1 MQSKNPLRIYLVDDD
16 DMMINLMTCLL
27 ENEGHQVF
35 SNQSSSRALKDIL
48 ERRPNCVI
56 TDLMMSGVDG
66 LELTRELR
74 YHAPSD
80 VMKIILITGNTKEV
94 WRRKAEMAG
103 VDGYITKPLSQET
116 FAAEIEAIASRKR
129 WRKRFSTGYTN
140 VG

>member
-129 WRKRFSTGYTN
+129 
-140 VG
+140 